1 MTPVVRTYCET
12 FFRARPKVF
21 LSKQET
27 LDLFLLI
34 FSYIISLTYNCEPRK
49 GRGNPENSL
58 YNGSLPEILTGSPR
72 TIVIPA
78 QAGIHQLELR
88 IKMIES
94 RKEKLLILFS

>member
-34 FSYIISLTYNCEPRK
+34 FSYIISLTYNCEPLQ

-72 TIVIPA
+72 RSFAPPRDDGFY
-78 QAGIHQLELR
+78 Q
-88 IKMIES
+88 
-94 RKEKLLILFS
+94 